1 MKAQLDNGVEIDDS
15 QIGLQ
20 LTKLKPVYVG
30 WIVEFCNYMK
40 KERKSAGIFD
50 ALELGLSKMLSINP
64 FQGVDTMLSNDA
76 EQYDDSCLL
85 AICDFT
91 AEEFE
96 ASYGSKIQ
104 ESDDST
110 ESKWEEAEN

>member
-1 MKAQLDNGVEIDDS
+1 MSVGLWNSIITWKGKEIIDN
-15 QIGLQ
+15 
-20 LTKLKPVYVG
+20 
-30 WIVEFCNYMK
+30 WW
-40 KERKSAGIFD
+40 KSAGIFA
-50 ALELGLSKMLSINP
+50 ALELGLSKMLLINP

>member
-1 MKAQLDNGVEIDDS
+1 MSVGLWNSIITWKGKEIIDN
-15 QIGLQ
+15 
-20 LTKLKPVYVG
+20 
-30 WIVEFCNYMK
+30 WW
-40 KERKSAGIFD
+40 KSALIFD
-50 ALELGLSKMLSINP
+50 ALELGLSKMLLINP

-104 ESDDST
+104 ESDDGT